1 MQPTRLA
8 SSFRYPRRL
17 NLRKKLVAVAATL
30 LVLLGAAGAA
40 FAITYGQPDG
50 NRHPNVGAMI
60 RLRSDGQFR
69 ILCSGSLIAPRV
81 FLTASHCTR
90 FLEDQG
96 ISDVWVT
103 FDSKFTQKSK
113 LIHGT
118 MHSNP
123 LYNQSQSD
131 TGDIAVIT
139 LDKAVATEPVQ
150 LPPAGLLDRM
160 KASGTLNRTLFT
172 SVGYGVQEPQPGPG
186 GITNPFPMERWYS
199 AGEFDALN
207 PTWLRIA
214 QTQATGDGG
223 TCSGDSGGPQ
233 FLGAGTTETKTQV
246 SITITGDVFCFAT
259 NVAYR
264 LDTPSARTFLSQFVT
279 LP

>member
-1 MQPTRLA
+1 
-8 SSFRYPRRL
+8 
-17 NLRKKLVAVAATL
+17 LRKKLVAATATL
-30 LVLLGAAGAA
+30 LVLLGAAGGA

-103 FDSKFTQKSK
+103 FDSTFTQKSK

-131 TGDIAVIT
+131 SGDIAVIT
-139 LDKAVATEPVQ
+139 LDKAVALEPVQ

-160 KASGTLNRTLFT
+160 KADGTLNRTLFT

-199 AGEFDALN
+199 VGEFDALN

-233 FLGAGTTETKTQV
+233 FLGAGSTETTTQV

-259 NVAYR
+259 NVDYR

>member
-1 MQPTRLA
+1 
-8 SSFRYPRRL
+8 
-17 NLRKKLVAVAATL
+17 LRKKLVAAAATL

-50 NRHPNVGAMI
+50 YRHPNVGAMV

-81 FLTASHCTR
+81 FLTASHCTT
-90 FLEDQG
+90 FLENQG

-103 FDSKFTQKSK
+103 FDSKFTQQSK

-123 LYNQSQSD
+123 LFNQSQSD

-199 AGEFDALN
+199 AGEFNALN

-259 NVAYR
+259 NVDYR

>member
-1 MQPTRLA
+1 MKRIVLVITLA
-8 SSFRYPRRL
+8 A
-17 NLRKKLVAVAATL
+17 LVASMPAA
-30 LVLLGAAGAA
+30 
-40 FAITYGQPDG
+40 AITYGQPDG

-60 RLRSDGQFR
+60 RLRADGQFR

-103 FDSKFTQKSK
+103 FDSKFTQSSK

-123 LYNQSQSD
+123 NYSQTQSD

-139 LDKAVATEPVQ
+139 LDEAVTNVAPVQ

-160 KASGTLNRTLFT
+160 KADGTLNRTLFT

-186 GITNPFPMERWYS
+186 GITNPFPMERWY
-199 AGEFDALN
+199 AVGEFDALN
-207 PTWLRIA
+207 KTWLRIA

-233 FLGAGTTETKTQV
+233 FLGAGADETATQV

-264 LDTPSARTFLSQFVT
+264 LDTPQARAFLSQFVT

>member
-1 MQPTRLA
+1 MR
-8 SSFRYPRRL
+8 
-17 NLRKKLVAVAATL
+17 KLVAALTALIV
-30 LVLLGAAGAA
+30 LGAVGTA

-60 RLRSDGQFR
+60 RLRSDGQYR

-103 FDSKFTQKSK
+103 FDSKFTQKSN

-123 LYNQSQSD
+123 LYNQAQSD

-139 LDKAVATEPVQ
+139 LDKAVNLEPVR
-150 LPPAGLLDRM
+150 LPPAALLDRM
-160 KASGTLNRTLFT
+160 KADGTLNRALFT

-199 AGEFDALN
+199 VGEFNALN
-207 PTWLRIA
+207 STWMRIA

-233 FLGAGTTETKTQV
+233 FLGAGSAETTTQV

-264 LDTPSARTFLSQFVT
+264 LDTAPARAFLSQFVT

>member
-1 MQPTRLA
+1 MRRLA
-8 SSFRYPRRL
+8 
-17 NLRKKLVAVAATL
+17 AAITATL
-30 LVLLGAAGAA
+30 VLAAAGTAL
-40 FAITYGQPDG
+40 AITYGQPDG

-103 FDSKFTQKSK
+103 FDSKFTQTSK

-123 LYNQSQSD
+123 LFNQAQSD

-139 LDKAVATEPVQ
+139 LDKAVTNVDPVQ
-150 LPPAGLLDRM
+150 LPTAGLLDRM
-160 KASGTLNRTLFT
+160 KADGTLNRALFT
-172 SVGYGVQEPQPGPG
+172 SVGYGIQEPRPGPG
-186 GITNPFPMERWYS
+186 GITNAFPMERWFS
-199 AGEFDALN
+199 VGEFNALN
-207 PTWLRIA
+207 PAFMRIA

-233 FLGAGTTETKTQV
+233 FLGGGAGETRTQV

-259 NVAYR
+259 NVVYR
-264 LDTPSARTFLSQFVT
+264 LDTPSARTFLSRFVQ

>member
-1 MQPTRLA
+1 LTRIATAALLA
-8 SSFRYPRRL
+8 
-17 NLRKKLVAVAATL
+17 L
-30 LVLLGAAGAA
+30 LVVALPAA
-40 FAITYGQPDG
+40 AITYGQPDG

-60 RLRSDGQFR
+60 RLRSDGQYR
-69 ILCSGSLIAPRV
+69 ILCSGSLVAPRI

-103 FDSKFTQKSK
+103 FDSKFTQQSN

-123 LYNQSQSD
+123 LYNQAQSD
-131 TGDIAVIT
+131 PGDIAVIT
-139 LDKAVATEPVQ
+139 LDQAVTNVDPVQ
-150 LPPAGLLDRM
+150 LPTAGLLDQM
-160 KASGTLNRTLFT
+160 KADGTLNRALFT
-172 SVGYGVQEPQPGPG
+172 SVGYGVQEPQTGPG
-186 GITNPFPMERWYS
+186 GITNPFPMERWYAS
-199 AGEFDALN
+199 GEFNALN
-207 PTWLRIA
+207 KTWLRIS
-214 QTQATGDGG
+214 QNQATGDGG

-233 FLGAGTTETKTQV
+233 FLGAGSNETNTQV

-259 NVAYR
+259 NVDYR
-264 LDTPSARTFLSQFVT
+264 LDTPQARAFLSRFVP

>member
-1 MQPTRLA
+1 
-8 SSFRYPRRL
+8 
-17 NLRKKLVAVAATL
+17 LRKKLVAVAAM

-103 FDSKFTQKSK
+103 FDSKFTQNSK

-131 TGDIAVIT
+131 SGDIAVIT

-199 AGEFDALN
+199 VGEFDALN

-233 FLGAGTTETKTQV
+233 FLGAGATETKTQV

>member
-1 MQPTRLA
+1 M
-8 SSFRYPRRL
+8 
-17 NLRKKLVAVAATL
+17 KKTLVA
-30 LVLLGAAGAA
+30 LVLAALVLSMPAA
-40 FAITYGQPDG
+40 AITYGQPDG

-69 ILCSGSLIAPRV
+69 ILCSGSLISPTV
-81 FLTASHCTR
+81 FLTAAHCTT
-90 FLEDQG
+90 FLEQQG

-103 FDSKFTQKSK
+103 FDSQFSQSSK

-118 MHSNP
+118 MHTNP
-123 LYNQSQSD
+123 LYNQAQSD
-131 TGDIAVIT
+131 TGDIAVIV
-139 LDKAVATEPVQ
+139 LDQAVNNLAPVQ
-150 LPPAGLLDRM
+150 LPPAGLLDAM
-160 KASGTLNRTLFT
+160 KANGTLNRTLLT
-172 SVGYGVQEPQPGPG
+172 SVGYGTQEPQPSPG

-199 AGEFDALN
+199 VGEFNALN

-233 FLGAGTTETKTQV
+233 FLGAGASETDTQV

-259 NVAYR
+259 NVDYR
-264 LDTPSARTFLSQFVT
+264 VDTPQARAFLSRFVT

>member
-1 MQPTRLA
+1 V
-8 SSFRYPRRL
+8 
-17 NLRKKLVAVAATL
+17 RKKLVGLAAL
-30 LVLLGAAGAA
+30 LVVLGATSAA

-103 FDSKFTQKSK
+103 FDSKFTQQSK

-139 LDKAVATEPVQ
+139 LDKAVTTEPVQ

-160 KASGTLNRTLFT
+160 KASGTLNGTRFT

-186 GITNPFPMERWYS
+186 GITNPFPMERWFS
-199 AGEFDALN
+199 VGEFNALN

-233 FLGAGTTETKTQV
+233 FLGAGADETEMQV

-264 LDTPSARTFLSQFVT
+264 IDTPQARAFLSQFVT

>member
-1 MQPTRLA
+1 M
-8 SSFRYPRRL
+8 
-17 NLRKKLVAVAATL
+17 KKLLVVACLAALVVTL
-30 LVLLGAAGAA
+30 PAS
-40 FAITYGQPDG
+40 AITYGQPDG
-50 NRHPNVGAMI
+50 NGHPNVGAMV

-69 ILCSGSLIAPRV
+69 ILCSGSLVSPTV

-123 LYNQSQSD
+123 NFNQAQSD
-131 TGDIAVIT
+131 SGDIAVIT
-139 LDKAVATEPVQ
+139 LDRAVTNVEPVQ

-160 KASGTLNRTLFT
+160 KAAGTLNRTLFT

-186 GITNPFPMERWYS
+186 GITNAFPMERWFS
-199 AGEFDALN
+199 VGEFDALN
-207 PTWLRIA
+207 NTWLRIA

-233 FLGAGTTETKTQV
+233 FLGAGSNETKTQV

-264 LDTPSARTFLSQFVT
+264 IDTPQARAFLSQFVT